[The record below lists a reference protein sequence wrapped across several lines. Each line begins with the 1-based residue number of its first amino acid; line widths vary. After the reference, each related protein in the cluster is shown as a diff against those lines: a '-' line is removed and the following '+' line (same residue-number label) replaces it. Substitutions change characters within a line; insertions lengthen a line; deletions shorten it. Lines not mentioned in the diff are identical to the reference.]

1 MIRINLLPIR
11 ISKRQE
17 AVRQEVLLSGIGLA
31 VVLGVGVFF
40 STQLSS
46 DIGEAKA
53 NNATMN
59 QEIEVLNQTVRRVE
73 EVDQLRA
80 ELQLKLDIISELKA
94 TKSGPVHMLA
104 ELSLATPEKL
114 TLSKLHEEDYQISL
128 EGYALSPE
136 VISDFMTNLD
146 TSIWF
151 EEVYLIEM
159 EGEVQ
164 DGRRLNTF
172 TIQATF
178 VLPSEA
184 EVTTD
189 AAVTTEEEAG

>member
-1 MIRINLLPIR
+1 MQVGA
-11 ISKRQE
+11 S
-17 AVRQEVLLSGIGLA
+17 IGD
-31 VVLGVGVFF
+31 V
-40 STQLSS
+40 
-46 DIGEAKA
+46 KA
-53 NNATMN
+53 DNATMS

-80 ELQLKLDIISELKA
+80 ELQLKLDIITQLKA

-114 TLSKLHEEDYQISL
+114 TLTELHEEDYQISL

-178 VLPSEA
+178 VLPGE
-184 EVTTD
+184 
-189 AAVTTEEEAG
+189 AAVTADDGEAG

>member
-1 MIRINLLPIR
+1 MIRINLLPLR
-11 ISKRQE
+11 VSKRQE
-17 AVRQEVLLSGIGLA
+17 AVRQEVLLSGMGLA
-31 VVLGVGVFF
+31 VFLGVGVFF
-40 STQLSS
+40 SMQVGAS
-46 DIGEAKA
+46 IGDVKA
-53 NNATMN
+53 DNATMS

-80 ELQLKLDIISELKA
+80 ELQLKLDIITQLKA

-114 TLSKLHEEDYQISL
+114 TLTELHEEDYQISL

-178 VLPSEA
+178 VLPGE
-184 EVTTD
+184 
-189 AAVTTEEEAG
+189 AAVTADDGEAG

>member
-17 AVRQEVLLSGIGLA
+17 AVRQEVLISGLGLA
-31 VVLGVGVFF
+31 GFLGVGMFF
-40 STQLSS
+40 SVQVGA
-46 DIGEAKA
+46 DIDGVKA
-53 NNATMN
+53 DNATMS

-114 TLSKLHEEDYQISL
+114 TLTELHEEDYQISL

-172 TIQATF
+172 TIHATF
-178 VLPSEA
+178 KLPSEA
-184 EVTTD
+184 AT
-189 AAVTTEEEAG
+189 AADEEEAG